1 MPMYCCGLMK
11 EKCLIYKD
19 YVVMIRMKGLDGEKQ
34 YILSINLHP
43 ISDSNFQDPILN
55 GIEVF
60 KLSNRDG
67 SLTKPDLE
75 LGVNIPVTVVKRTII
90 AIGIGTGFL
99 VVLFLM
105 GCMVFWKLNKSKRYV
120 SYYPLSRC

>member
-1 MPMYCCGLMK
+1 MK
-11 EKCLIYKD
+11 EKCLTYKD

-67 SLTKPDLE
+67 NLTKPDLE

-105 GCMVFWKLNKSKRYV
+105 GCMVFWKLKKSKRYV
-120 SYYPLSRC
+120 SYYTLSRC

>member
-1 MPMYCCGLMK
+1 MK

-67 SLTKPDLE
+67 NLTKPDLE

-105 GCMVFWKLNKSKRYV
+105 GCMVFWKLKKSKRYV
-120 SYYPLSRC
+120 SYYTLSGC